1 MKNLKAGRPTK
12 NNPAASLSDIAETE
26 ELARYGFTIPKSEY
40 MKLKMYALKREKKL
54 VDIFRE
60 FIRSLTD

>member
-40 MKLKMYALKREKKL
+40 MKLKMCALK
-54 VDIFRE
+54 
-60 FIRSLTD
+60 SP